1 MIRDFISFGLILFVL
16 YGYFS
21 YIHNRF
27 NINKE
32 VLPIITFSG
41 ISVVIFLAG
50 ILNIMEL
57 TWLVIVMFG
66 CFLTIHSIK
75 KKYKYKINAGVFCLL
90 FLSVYLLL
98 FLREQIF
105 FAYDNFSHWGMIVK
119 SLCYESRFPN
129 FESRTIL
136 FQSYPVG
143 SACFIWF
150 ICKFFG
156 FTEGHALFAQA
167 VLTLSCSGPLFAFS
181 NNEGKVKKMIM
192 TMGAFICALIMTTYS
207 AKIWVG
213 IDNLLVDGLLST
225 VAIAAFAIVYLYKEK
240 IDVAVWSVLPLL
252 ILEVCIKNSG
262 IVWVLAILIEITY
275 FSWRKI
281 EKKEWIKYVTIIVG
295 VTGSYLYLWKKHID
309 IVFANAESST
319 HSMSIENYKKI
330 LASKSNSDIKYIC
343 EMFIKRC
350 FSLEDELPVLLILL
364 IILCV
369 FMKVFFKQIFKSTHL
384 LFCLIFCLVV
394 SSIYQIGNLVMYIF
408 SMPVEEAN
416 RLAGY
421 TRYLMTLELFI
432 LGVIFVISLQIIKH
446 INWNSKWYLQWKEL
460 LITLLI
466 LLGILWNS
474 GEVREWVVHEQHTGR
489 ELSRSRMD
497 DIVRNNNLEEGK
509 KALVYISGP
518 NDRDVGYRWHMSMY
532 LLWSRDVKT
541 VNTENIN
548 QLDDFDKYDY
558 LIILDKDSEISK
570 WLSDNGF
577 DENAECIKT
586 ADLEYIKAA
595 DEIRELRSDQHV
607 IFISVKDDASNSF
620 TEEIAQSMHDI
631 GLRYDLLDCY
641 RKGYIAILDGNN
653 IIFEDLSD
661 ERLEYDFN
669 MDGKSVEIVSAGF
682 SVGNESK
689 IIIDGIDYSNNSRG
703 MNIVIYDKIQQKV
716 VDSICF
722 DTWKRDGR
730 YVIK

>member
-1 MIRDFISFGLILFVL
+1 MIRDFILFGLILFVL
-16 YGYFS
+16 YGYFC

-27 NINKE
+27 NIYKE
-32 VLPIITFSG
+32 VLPVIVFSG
-41 ISVVIFLAG
+41 ISIVIFFAG
-50 ILNIMEL
+50 ILNIMGL
-57 TWLVIVMFG
+57 TWIVIVMLG
-66 CFLTIHSIK
+66 CFLTILSIK

-98 FLREQIF
+98 YLREQKY
-105 FAYDNFSHWGMIVK
+105 FAYDNFSHWGMVVK

-129 FESRTIL
+129 FESSTIR

-150 ICKFFG
+150 ICKFIG

-181 NNEGKVKKMIM
+181 NNEGKSKKRIMII
-192 TMGAFICALIMTTYS
+192 GAFICALILTTYS
-207 AKIWVG
+207 AKIRVG
-213 IDNLLVDGLLST
+213 IHNLLVDGLLST

-262 IVWVLAILIEITY
+262 IIWVLAILIELTY
-275 FSWRKI
+275 FSWRKL
-281 EKKEWIKYVTIIVG
+281 EKKEWIKYVSIILG
-295 VTGSYLYLWKKHID
+295 ATSSYLYLWKKHID
-309 IVFANAESST
+309 IVFTNAAYST
-319 HSMSIENYKKI
+319 HSMSIENYKEM
-330 LASKSNSDIKYIC
+330 LSGKSNSDIRHIC

-350 FSLEDELPVLLILL
+350 FSMEDELPVLLILL
-364 IILCV
+364 IILCI
-369 FMKVFFKQIFKSTHL
+369 FMKVFFKQFFKSAHL

-394 SSIYQIGNLVMYIF
+394 SSIYQTGNLVMYIF
-408 SMPVEEAN
+408 SMPVGEAN
-416 RLAGY
+416 KLAGY
-421 TRYLMTLELFI
+421 ARYLMTLELFI
-432 LGVIFVISLQIIKH
+432 LGVIFVIFLLIIKQ

-474 GEVREWVVHEQHTGR
+474 GEMKEWVVHEQHTGR
-489 ELSRSRMD
+489 EVSRSRMD
-497 DIVRNNNLEEGK
+497 DIVSNNNLEEGK
-509 KALVYISGP
+509 KAIVYISGP
-518 NDRDVGYRWHMSMY
+518 NDRDVGYRWHMSRY
-532 LLWSRDVKT
+532 LLWSSDVKT

-548 QLDDFDKYDY
+548 QLDDFDQFDY
-558 LIILDKDSEISK
+558 LIILEKDPEVSK
-570 WLSDNGF
+570 WLSGNGF
-577 DENAECIKT
+577 DEDSECIKT

-595 DEIRELRSDQHV
+595 DVIRKLRSDQHV

-620 TEEIAQSMHDI
+620 TDEIAQSMHEI
-631 GLRYDLLDCY
+631 GLQYDLLDCH

-669 MDGKSVEIVSAGF
+669 MDGKSCEIVSAGF

-689 IIIDGIDYSNNSRG
+689 IIIDGTDYSKNCRG
-703 MNIVIYDKIQQKV
+703 MNIVIYDKIQQEV
-716 VDSICF
+716 VDSINF
-722 DTWKRDGR
+722 DTWKRDGH